1 MNQTLNFDLKRNE
14 NNSPLGILLL
24 FTLFLAVVMI
34 AFFIKRTD
42 SILLI
47 STFLVAFGGYGL
59 FFFKKE
65 TIQVSVK
72 TGIIIGLSIRF
83 VLIFVLPSLSDDFY
97 RFIWDGRLLNHGIN
111 PFLELPSYY
120 INNDLYGDFLTLDIY
135 HQLNSQNYFT
145 VYPPVL
151 QGVFWLAT
159 YCFPNSVLG
168 SVIIM
173 KLVLFL
179 LEAGSIYCII
189 QLLRHFK
196 QPENAVL
203 LYALNPVVMLEIVG
217 NLHFEGIM
225 IFFLLLFLLFFV
237 KNKKHLSAVSIGIA
251 IVAKLLPLMFL
262 PFLIKRLKWKSIVY
276 FLIVGLTIILLFA
289 PLLNQAFLTNISESV
304 GLYFQHFEYNGSVYY
319 ILRWLGFQLQGFN
332 MIGFI
337 SPILALSVFSL
348 VIYTTFFKD
357 KMTSKE
363 LPFYMLF
370 ALTAFYLLSTTVHPW
385 YITTMI
391 ALSTLT
397 RFRYPVIWSG
407 LIFLTYINYGYE
419 PFRENI
425 WVVTLEYSVLFGF
438 IYWEFVNHKKRPIQ

>member
-1 MNQTLNFDLKRNE
+1 MNQTLDFDLK
-14 NNSPLGILLL
+14 NNTDNRLLGFSLLS
-24 FTLFLAVVMI
+24 TLFLAVIAI

-47 STFLVAFGGYGL
+47 STFLMAFACYGL
-59 FFFKKE
+59 LFLKKE
-65 TIQVSVK
+65 KIQISVK
-72 TGIIIGLSIRF
+72 TGITIGLIIRF
-83 VLIFVLPSLSDDFY
+83 VLIFGLPSLSDDFY

-120 INNDLYGDFLTLDIY
+120 VNNNLHGDFLTLNLY

-151 QGVFWLAT
+151 QSVFWVAT
-159 YCFPNSVLG
+159 YCFPDSVLG
-168 SVIIM
+168 SVIVM

-179 LEAGSIYCII
+179 LEVGSIYCIL

-196 QPENAVL
+196 WSENAVL

-217 NLHFEGIM
+217 NLHFEGLM
-225 IFFLLLFLLFFV
+225 IFFLLFFLLLFF

-262 PFLIKRLKWKSIVY
+262 PFLIKRLKWKSITY
-276 FLIVGLTIILLFA
+276 FLIVGVTIILLFA
-289 PLLNQAFLTNISESV
+289 PLLNEAFLTNISESV

-319 ILRWLGFQLQGFN
+319 VTRWLGFQFQGFN
-332 MIGFI
+332 MISFI
-337 SPILALSVFSL
+337 SPFLALTVFGL
-348 VIYTTFFKD
+348 VIYAAFFKD
-357 KMTSKE
+357 KTTPKE

-385 YITTMI
+385 YITTMV

-425 WVVTLEYSVLFGF
+425 WVVVFEYLMLFGF
-438 IYWEFVNHKKRPIQ
+438 IYWEFTNHKKDPAQ